1 MVMEE
6 RKMRK
11 MKMEE
16 RFYLRELKRIWVF
29 VRENENEV
37 KNVCVLVAMRC
48 TWFEGVHF
56 KILD

>member
-1 MVMEE
+1 MEE

-37 KNVCVLVAMRC
+37 KNVCVR
-48 TWFEGVHF
+48 
-56 KILD
+56 